1 LLVLAA
7 LPIWIAGAA
16 LFITIWPLPQA
27 VGHLIVLVL
36 LGEILADFCVHGL
49 RKIPFTCS
57 YLPGKA
63 NIHLAFGASALLLVI
78 LTDIFAII
86 EKNALQDPV
95 RYLKLLAFLAV
106 VKFWTYRRNARPHL
120 FPELVF
126 EESPLQDIHALDLH
140 RDGAT
145 VR

>member
-1 LLVLAA
+1 
-7 LPIWIAGAA
+7 
-16 LFITIWPLPQA
+16 
-27 VGHLIVLVL
+27 
-36 LGEILADFCVHGL
+36 
-49 RKIPFTCS
+49 
-57 YLPGKA
+57 
-63 NIHLAFGASALLLVI
+63 VI